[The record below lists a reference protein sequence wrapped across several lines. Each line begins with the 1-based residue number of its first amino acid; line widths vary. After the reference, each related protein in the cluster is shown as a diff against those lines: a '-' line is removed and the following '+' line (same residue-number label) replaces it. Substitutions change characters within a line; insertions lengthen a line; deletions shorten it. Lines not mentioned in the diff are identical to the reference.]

1 MDLLPTCVCV
11 GGSSWV
17 AYEGSQFTE
26 NMYVL
31 DEGEYPNTDAMG
43 LLLPDSKLRSIQTAG
58 NVSVLGRNQDTCG
71 LV

>member
-1 MDLLPTCVCV
+1 MANLMDILTTSVCL

-17 AYEGSQFTE
+17 AYEGTQFTE

-31 DEGEYPNTDAMG
+31 DEGEYPNTDTMG

-58 NVSVLGRNQDTCG
+58 YVSMLLD
-71 LV
+71 